1 MGGELLPAAP
11 LQPCAGAPSGRGH
24 LFSGWVNLAPGN
36 VFQQQCPPCGT
47 GMGHPPA
54 WRHVPRPPIR
64 WGLSG
69 RWVLSEPCQYIP
81 CPLLPTTWS
90 RVFFARHN
98 IKRVKYISGVLLCF
112 TLSSMSDNLLLVT
125 FFRGS

>member
-36 VFQQQCPPCGT
+36 VFQQQCPPCST
-47 GMGHPPA
+47 GMGHPIGMA
-54 WRHVPRPPIR
+54 HVPRPPIQ
-64 WGLSG
+64 WVLSG
-69 RWVLSEPCQYIP
+69 RWVLSKPCQYIP

-90 RVFFARHN
+90 RVLFVRHN
-98 IKRVKYISGVLLCF
+98 IKMK
-112 TLSSMSDNLLLVT
+112 VT
-125 FFRGS
+125 